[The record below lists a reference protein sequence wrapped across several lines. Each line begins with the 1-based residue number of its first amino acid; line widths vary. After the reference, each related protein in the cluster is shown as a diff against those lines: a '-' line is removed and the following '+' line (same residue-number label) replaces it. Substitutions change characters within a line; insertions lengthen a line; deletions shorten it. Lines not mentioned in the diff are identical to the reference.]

1 MTTIST
7 LPTPPTPA
15 DTPADFNT
23 KAFNLVGAL
32 QAFVTQTNAVA
43 GEVNANATSASS
55 SASTATSAKTSAET
69 ARDTAISNASAA
81 ASANTAAQTALAAVL
96 DAYDSFDD
104 RMLGR
109 KDADPTVDNDGNP
122 LVGGAI
128 YFNLGI
134 SNPLIKGMRL
144 YDGATWDMA
153 YVTGASYLSK
163 ANNLSDLPNKA
174 TARGNLGLASVAA
187 SGAYSDLS
195 GTPDTNMSYGLFYKA
210 NPNAVA
216 FTKTGAATL
225 QIKAGTRVDVAGTMV
240 TYASATS
247 VTMPTLTAGEDYS
260 IWVKTDGTIQAVADP
275 YSSPASAPGAG
286 TWRKIGGFHYGLVA
300 SGTTVAGG
308 SFATTGNGMIWAQS
322 DVDTIAGI
330 NAYSLWDL
338 RWTIK
343 SIDRQPRGMAF
354 DPWVNAWAAIYF
366 CPTNHMSSGISRYN
380 TDVASG
386 SVLPRKPLAY
396 GGNGTT
402 TYSNGNWWT
411 FNEVA
416 ASFGLRLPSER
427 EFQSTMFG
435 VTEAQSLGGSSVT
448 IPSTGRQAGYTS
460 RIGCE
465 QATGHIWTWGADT
478 GHYGETF
485 AWSDVTGG
493 RGQSY
498 TSYNTKVLLGGYRG
512 DGSFSGSRASSWGNY
527 PWDTGWNVG
536 LRAFGDLLV
545 L

>member
-1 MTTIST
+1 MTTISA

-15 DTPADFNT
+15 DAPADFNT
-23 KAFNLVGAL
+23 KAFNLIGAL
-32 QAFVTQTNAVA
+32 QAFVTQANAVA
-43 GEVNANATSASS
+43 GEVNTNATSASS
-55 SASTATSAKTSAET
+55 SASTATTAKTSAET

-81 ASANTAAQTALAAVL
+81 ASANTAAQAALAAVL

-134 SNPLIKGMRL
+134 SNPTIKGMRL
-144 YDGATWDMA
+144 YDGTTWDMA

-174 TARGNLGLASVAA
+174 TARGNLGLVAVAA

-225 QIKAGTRVDVAGTMV
+225 QIKAGTRIDVAGTMV

-247 VTMPTLTAGEDYS
+247 VAMPTLTAGEDYS
-260 IWVKTDGTIQAVADP
+260 IWVKTDGTIQAIADP

-322 DVDTIAGI
+322 DV

-380 TDVASG
+380 TDVASS

-396 GGNGTT
+396 GGTGTT

-465 QATGHIWTWGADT
+465 QATGHMWTWGADT

-498 TSYNTKVLLGGYRG
+498 TSYNTKVLLGGGRNV
-512 DGSFSGSRASSWGNY
+512 GSFSGSRASFWDDY
-527 PWDTGWNVG
+527 PWSTNWGIG